1 MTEKEHH
8 MAEKSDAGKE
18 AVAEAA
24 ERAED
29 AIDAVKDKLANPIR
43 KDA

>member
-1 MTEKEHH
+1 MGKQ
-8 MAEKSDAGKE
+8 SDAGKD

-29 AIDAVKDKLANPIR
+29 AIETVKDKLANPAR
-43 KDA
+43 KDG